1 MGKDTQGH
9 TVSSGLPGPNLG
21 DKMMMELPG
30 VEQASWGSPSIVS
43 HVNLTPAQGGKFCCY
58 YCFLDDESGV

>member
-9 TVSSGLPGPNLG
+9 TVSSGLPGPNSG

-30 VEQASWGSPSIVS
+30 VEQASWGSPSTVS
-43 HVNLTPAQGGKFCCY
+43 HVNLMPAQGDKFCCY
-58 YCFLDDESGV
+58 YFFSDDKSVV